1 MKNQG
6 GQPSQPGEA
15 ELPALWTRNYV
26 LIVVIN
32 GLLFVG
38 FQFYPAALPPYVKS
52 LGASD
57 STLGWLMA
65 VSTLATLMT
74 RPLAGVLLDRL
85 GRRGVF
91 LSGLAL
97 VTAASAAMYFFPVV
111 GLILLLRFMH
121 GLGWGVATT
130 SSSTVAADYIPKA
143 RFGEGMGYFSLAAG
157 MAMAVSPAIA
167 LSLQAGPMFIL
178 ATAFM
183 AGSTLLAFFLQY
195 RPVAPQSG
203 APVSRNPYEKAA
215 INPAVVMFL
224 VNTAYGAVVTF
235 LALYASQR
243 GIANIGPYFTVYA
256 IVMMITRPNIGKLVD
271 RKGQK
276 AALFP
281 GLAFLVAAM
290 LLLSQSTGL
299 SMFLASAV
307 LYGIGQGAV
316 HTSAQTLAILNAP
329 KNRVGA
335 ANATFSTGFDAG
347 IGFGAVLAGFL
358 AGLFDYS
365 GMFLCLAACPI
376 LALLFFSL
384 SAEGREG
391 EKGGRVKEEE

>member
-1 MKNQG
+1 MQNRDD
-6 GQPSQPGEA
+6 PSGPPGEA
-15 ELPALWTRNYV
+15 DQPALWTRNYV

-32 GLLFVG
+32 GLLFLG

-57 STLGWLMA
+57 STLGWLIA
-65 VSTLATLMT
+65 SSTIATLMT

-97 VTAASAAMYFFPVV
+97 VTVASAAMYFFPLV
-111 GLILLLRFMH
+111 GMILLLRFIH

-130 SSSTVAADYIPKA
+130 ASSTVAADYIPKA
-143 RFGEGMGYFSLAAG
+143 RFGEGMGYFSLAAS
-157 MAMAVSPAIA
+157 MAMAISPAIA
-167 LSLQAGPMFIL
+167 LSLRAGPMFIL

-183 AGSTLLAFFLQY
+183 VGSTLLALFLQY
-195 RPVAPQSG
+195 RPLAPPSG
-203 APVSRNPYEKAA
+203 GPTSRNPYEKAA
-215 INPAVVMFL
+215 IPPAVVMFL

-235 LALYASQR
+235 LAIYAAQR
-243 GIANIGPYFTVYA
+243 GIGNIGPYFTVYA
-256 IVMMITRPNIGKLVD
+256 VVMMITRPNIGKLVD

-290 LLLSQSTGL
+290 LLLSQSTNL
-299 SMFLASAV
+299 PMFLASAV

-358 AGLFDYS
+358 VGLFDYS
-365 GMFLCLAACPI
+365 GMFLCLAACPV
-376 LALLFFSL
+376 LALLFFLQRPESRT
-384 SAEGREG
+384 GC
-391 EKGGRVKEEE
+391 